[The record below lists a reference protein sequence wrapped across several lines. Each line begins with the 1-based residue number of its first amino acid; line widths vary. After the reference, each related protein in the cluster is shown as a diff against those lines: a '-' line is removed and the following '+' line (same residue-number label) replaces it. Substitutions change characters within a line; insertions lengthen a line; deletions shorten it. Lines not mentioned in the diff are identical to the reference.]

1 MNYIRID
8 DFDMLNGDGIG
19 VVLWVAGCNHNCEEC
34 HNPETWNP
42 NNGQLFTD
50 KSKQEIF
57 QYLNKD
63 YIHRITFTGGDPLF
77 PNNRDTLTKLAK
89 EIKELFPDKKI
100 WCYTGY
106 LYEQVKDL
114 PIMNYIDV
122 LIDGPYVKK
131 LRDVSLH
138 WVGSS
143 NQKVIK
149 LYDQKSPEDHC

>member
-8 DFDMLNGDGIG
+8 DFDMLNGEGIG
-19 VVLWVAGCNHNCEEC
+19 VVLWVAGCNHNCKGC

-77 PNNRDTLTKLAK
+77 PNNRDALTELAK
-89 EIKELFPDKKI
+89 EIKEIFPDKKI

-106 LYEQVKDL
+106 TFNEVKDL
-114 PIMNYIDV
+114 PIIDYIDV
-122 LIDGPYVKK
+122 LVDGPYIEK

-138 WVGSS
+138 WIGSS
-143 NQKVIK
+143 NQNIIK
-149 LYDQKSPEDHC
+149 LRDKDF

>member
-8 DFDMLNGDGIG
+8 DFDMLNGEGIG

-34 HNPETWNP
+34 HNPETWDQNA
-42 NNGQLFTD
+42 GQLFTD

-77 PNNRDTLTKLAK
+77 PNNRNTLTKLAK
-89 EIKELFPDKKI
+89 EIKEIFPDKKI

-149 LYDQKSPEDHC
+149 LCDQRSSEDYC